1 MNTCGLSLRPYWS
14 LSSIIPSSLFCSLR
28 GYLSYLTNRDFKWKN
43 MERKGFKQKEESAD
57 NTDTTPMKPE
67 PATI

>member
-1 MNTCGLSLRPYWS
+1 MQIYGTEVWES
-14 LSSIIPSSLFCSLR
+14 
-28 GYLSYLTNRDFKWKN
+28 KWKN

-57 NTDTTPMKPE
+57 GTDITAMKPE